1 MKSYRTPEQLKR
13 EQQRELEKTQ
23 QALRAGT
30 SHPVAQEI
38 GDNNTNQYR
47 KAGNSI

>member
-1 MKSYRTPEQLKR
+1 MKNYRTPEQLKR
-13 EQQRELEKTQ
+13 EQQREREKSKN
-23 QALRAGT
+23 ARNAGA
-30 SHPVAQEI
+30 HQPILQEI